1 MHRLD
6 CKRTCDCMTLRSP
19 NRQLISHHPSEMA
32 DVIMSSLDDRST
44 RLYRWRERKEQE
56 DLQTYGKHRRVS
68 PDGSCRAKKQKMA
81 RQELSGRAQ
90 PHPSLPSSFDTSLST
105 LFLSHRICSI
115 LTGPLFST
123 LRSSTTTRNTSC
135 RAPRPLSTSL
145 ASVPQ
150 PAPVIS
156 PTSSNGM
163 HPIPYC
169 ALMRMCFNLVL
180 TLTVTDA
187 LCAAIFPLPEPLPA
201 DCKPFRTFQS
211 RQHVIDHVQFRL
223 CRVREPPRCR

>member
-1 MHRLD
+1 MKDKQSMHRLD

-44 RLYRWRERKEQE
+44 RLYRWREKKEQE

-68 PDGSCRAKKQKMA
+68 TPDGTFRAKKQKMA

-115 LTGPLFST
+115 LTGPLLST
-123 LRSSTTTRNTSC
+123 PRRSTTTRTPIC
-135 RAPRPLSTSL
+135 RAPRPPSTSL
-145 ASVPQ
+145 ALALP
-150 PAPVIS
+150 PALAIS
-156 PTSSNGM
+156 PMSSNGM
-163 HPIPYC
+163 YLIARHARI
-169 ALMRMCFNLVL
+169 AL
-180 TLTVTDA
+180 
-187 LCAAIFPLPEPLPA
+187 
-201 DCKPFRTFQS
+201 
-211 RQHVIDHVQFRL
+211 
-223 CRVREPPRCR
+223 

>member
-1 MHRLD
+1 
-6 CKRTCDCMTLRSP
+6 MTLRSLD
-19 NRQLISHHPSEMA
+19 RQLSPYHPSEMA
-32 DVIMSSLDDRST
+32 DVIMSSSDDRST
-44 RLYRWRERKEQE
+44 RLYRWREKKEQE

-68 PDGSCRAKKQKMA
+68 SDGTFRAKKQKMA

-115 LTGPLFST
+115 LTGPLLST
-123 LRSSTTTRNTSC
+123 LRSSTTTRNPSC

-145 ASVPQ
+145 ALVPQ

-163 HPIPYC
+163 HSFSHC
-169 ALMRMCFNLVL
+169 ALMRMCL
-180 TLTVTDA
+180 
-187 LCAAIFPLPEPLPA
+187 
-201 DCKPFRTFQS
+201 QS
-211 RQHVIDHVQFRL
+211 T
-223 CRVREPPRCR
+223 RC